1 MATIIFFDSQCIDG
15 RAGHG
20 GDALSHVRNGGV
32 VVFRDCLSQI
42 GYAEKLRELTLA
54 EMHLHCDATQI
65 QRIESEGFEKVHEI
79 LSAQQIFDVNV
90 GLTERMKPELARL
103 IGLFASQMLGHD
115 KRVYIYGL
123 PVVRFFVPHDVF
135 SGARDLFSKR
145 QGFLQIQGP
154 HHDTWFDH
162 ATESLNVWI
171 AIGRVRRGNGL
182 IVYPD
187 HGKEYLAHDG
197 KRSMPKSRCLGRSI
211 SFDLESGDIIF
222 FHGETLHSSELNVT
236 SETRYVVTNRF
247 TLNQPRFKEHE
258 QWQTWYDSA
267 LLGTALRRLAVWPT
281 YAAKDYLLY
290 KLKNNRLLRKL
301 LKPKVV
307 PSAEPVALPTV
318 DAAGAGD
325 VLRLN
330 DMPVGEIRA
339 LTKDRCILKSEH
351 GFVAFSRFCPHEGAD
366 LAHAVY
372 VDGHIQCPWHHLS
385 FNAITGQ
392 QPCQSLRHLKMFPVN
407 AADLSVPEAESTTG
421 GQNAPL
427 QQT

>member
-1 MATIIFFDSQCIDG
+1 MASISFFDSQCIDG

-32 VVFRDCLSQI
+32 VVFRDCVRQI
-42 GYAEKLRELTLA
+42 GCAEKLRELTLA
-54 EMHLHCDATQI
+54 EMRLHCDATQI
-65 QRIESEGFEKVHEI
+65 RRIESEGFEKVHEI
-79 LSAQQIFDVNV
+79 LSARQIFDVNV
-90 GLTERMKPELARL
+90 GLTERMKPEVARF
-103 IGLFASQMLGHD
+103 IGLFASQILEHH
-115 KRVYIYGL
+115 KRVYICGL

-135 SGARDLFSKR
+135 SATRDLFSKR

-187 HGKEYLAHDG
+187 HGQEYLAHDG
-197 KRSMPKSRCLGRSI
+197 ERSMPKSSCLGRSI
-211 SFDLESGDIIF
+211 SFDLEPGDIIF

-236 SETRYVVTNRF
+236 GETRYVVTNRF

-258 QWQTWYDSA
+258 QWQNWYDSA

-281 YAAKDYLLY
+281 YASKDYLLY
-290 KLKNNRLLRKL
+290 KLKNNRLLRRL
-301 LKPKVV
+301 LKPKVMHGG
-307 PSAEPVALPTV
+307 EPVPVPAV
-318 DAAGAGD
+318 DAAGSGD
-325 VLRLN
+325 VLNLN
-330 DMPVGEIRA
+330 NMPVGEIRA
-339 LTKDRCILKSEH
+339 LTKDRCILKSEN
-351 GFVAFSRFCPHEGAD
+351 GLVAFSRFCTHEGAD

-385 FNAITGQ
+385 FDAITGQ
-392 QPCQSLRHLKMFPVN
+392 QPCQSLRHLKMFPVS
-407 AADLSVPEAESTTG
+407 AEDIPLLEAESTTG
-421 GQNAPL
+421 GQNAPF
-427 QQT
+427 Q